1 MGGVGRGIAVATVV
15 ALSACGGGSLA
26 PSPSSSSDS
35 LCGAGKNFA
44 LTPSGGTLTFTVA
57 CGASVTIA
65 YSSESQIP
73 ASTTVGLT
81 STTQLSSFPPPVGTN
96 AKTQAAFTITASQD
110 VDLLSQITVDLP
122 AGMTPSGPYGFQ
134 LFEGYGATMYS
145 EEFSAS
151 VSGTTIT
158 TPSGA
163 IGLLLSAGQTY
174 ILEVVQNPD
183 IADFPPP

>member
-1 MGGVGRGIAVATVV
+1 MLISSRK
-15 ALSACGGGSLA
+15 L
-26 PSPSSSSDS
+26 PS
-35 LCGAGKNFA
+35 
-44 LTPSGGTLTFTVA
+44 
-57 CGASVTIA
+57 
-65 YSSESQIP
+65 
-73 ASTTVGLT
+73 
-81 STTQLSSFPPPVGTN
+81 
-96 AKTQAAFTITASQD
+96 
-110 VDLLSQITVDLP
+110 DLP

-163 IGLLLSAGQTY
+163 IGLLLSAGQTDS
-174 ILEVVQNPD
+174 LEVVQNPD